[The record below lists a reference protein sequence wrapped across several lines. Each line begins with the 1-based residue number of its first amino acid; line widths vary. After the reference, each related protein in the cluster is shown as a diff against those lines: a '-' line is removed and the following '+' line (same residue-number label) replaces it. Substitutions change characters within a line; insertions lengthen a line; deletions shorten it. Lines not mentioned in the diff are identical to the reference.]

1 MTRDKNDGAAGGET
15 ENPAPEQTDG
25 AAATDDARPSGT
37 DAAVEALRA
46 AFGDDVVTLW
56 RMGGPRKS
64 HTDEVVCVLVEI
76 GDQPRRIVVQ
86 SFESGNFK
94 LFAEVGGKTAEQ
106 MVGTL
111 GGLFPGNV

>member
-1 MTRDKNDGAAGGET
+1 MTKDKNDGAEGGET
-15 ENPAPEQTDG
+15 ENPAPEQADE
-25 AAATDDARPSGT
+25 AAASDAKPSGT

-56 RMGGPRKS
+56 RTGGPRKS

-94 LFAEVGGKTAEQ
+94 LFSEVCGKTAAQ
-106 MVGTL
+106 MVEAL
-111 GGLFPGNV
+111 GELFPGNV

>member
-1 MTRDKNDGAAGGET
+1 MTKDKNDGAEGGET
-15 ENPAPEQTDG
+15 EKPTAEQADEAT
-25 AAATDDARPSGT
+25 AAGDAKPSGT

-56 RMGGPRKS
+56 RTGGPRKS

-76 GDQPRRIVVQ
+76 GGQPRRIVVQ

-106 MVGTL
+106 MVEAL